1 MTQTG
6 ALQSVVVIDDNPA
19 FCAMVQ
25 EILKDEGFLVTSC
38 TDSRAALG
46 AVIELQPDLV
56 ISDWW
61 LRCDDGERIAQ
72 VIRRDP
78 RTAHLPVVVC
88 TADGMINDEIE
99 TLSLDDI
106 VVIRKPFDLTDFV
119 AAVRREL
126 DGNADTVH

>member
-6 ALQSVVVIDDNPA
+6 VLQSVVVIDDNPA

-25 EILKDEGFLVTSC
+25 EILEDEGFLVTSC
-38 TDSRAALG
+38 TDSRAALR

-88 TADGMINDEIE
+88 TADGMIHDEIE
-99 TLSLDDI
+99 TLSLHDI

-119 AAVRREL
+119 AAVRRQL